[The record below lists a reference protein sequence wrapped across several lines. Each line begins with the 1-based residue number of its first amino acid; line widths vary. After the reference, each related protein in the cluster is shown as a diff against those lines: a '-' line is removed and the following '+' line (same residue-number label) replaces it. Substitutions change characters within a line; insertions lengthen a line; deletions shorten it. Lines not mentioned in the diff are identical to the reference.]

1 MEYREYEKVRDEAE
15 KYAKKILKETPK
27 NFTLLH
33 LEYLK
38 NVVPEQID
46 NTLFEIKSKTTLD
59 LLPTL

>member
-33 LEYLK
+33 LEY
-38 NVVPEQID
+38 
-46 NTLFEIKSKTTLD
+46 
-59 LLPTL
+59 